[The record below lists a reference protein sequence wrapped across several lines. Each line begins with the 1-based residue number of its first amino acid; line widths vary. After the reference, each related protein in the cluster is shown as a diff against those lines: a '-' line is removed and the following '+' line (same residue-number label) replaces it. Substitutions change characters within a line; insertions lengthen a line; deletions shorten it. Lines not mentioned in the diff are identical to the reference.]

1 MSELAWGARIA
12 PPAAAGRV
20 RQAQAL
26 GLARRPA
33 LLFHDLARMCRHI
46 QELEQ
51 RFPPGTLHALAVK
64 ANPLVAVLR
73 EAVAAGAGL
82 ECASLE
88 EVHLALAAGC
98 AARRI
103 VFDSPA
109 KSRDDLELA
118 LALGIYVNADNEAEL
133 DRIAE
138 LGGGE
143 AGLRINPQV
152 GRGSIDA
159 TSVAAHASKFGMGLV
174 DEREAILAAFR
185 GHAWLRGLHV
195 HVGSQGC
202 DLDLLVR
209 AAARV
214 AELREEIDAMLG
226 EARIGHVDIGGGLPV
241 AYGAGDRPPSLDEY
255 VARLRAAAPSLL
267 DGRARL
273 ITELGRAVQ
282 AGCGFAA
289 TRVEYVK
296 EGGGTRIAV
305 GHLGAD
311 LLLRPVYNP
320 QDWRHELV
328 VLDAGGTLK
337 DGPTRPWSVAGPLCF
352 AGDFIARDVELPEIV
367 PGDWL
372 LIRDTGAYTLSM
384 WSRHCSRALPPVVG
398 FRGDEMWLLHEG
410 EEPRDVVAFWGG

>member
-1 MSELAWGARIA
+1 MQVQSLDNT
-12 PPAAAGRV
+12 
-20 RQAQAL
+20 
-26 GLARRPA
+26 PA
-33 LLFHDLARMCRHI
+33 LLRRTLDGDLDAFGEVVTRFKDMAFGCAYSI
-46 QELEQ
+46 LGDFEDAEDATQEAFVTAFRKLPDLREPE
-51 RFPPGTLHALAVK
+51 RFPGWLRRLVLTACDRARRRPRVGT
-64 ANPLVAVLR
+64 
-73 EAVAAGAGL
+73 AGL
-82 ECASLE
+82 E
-88 EVHLALAAGC
+88 AAETVPSPHGNP
-98 AARRI
+98 ARH
-103 VFDSPA
+103 
-109 KSRDDLELA
+109 
-118 LALGIYVNADNEAEL
+118 AE
-133 DRIAE
+133 IAE
-138 LGGGE
+138 
-143 AGLRINPQV
+143 
-152 GRGSIDA
+152 
-159 TSVAAHASKFGMGLV
+159 T
-174 DEREAILAAFR
+174 REAILAAFR